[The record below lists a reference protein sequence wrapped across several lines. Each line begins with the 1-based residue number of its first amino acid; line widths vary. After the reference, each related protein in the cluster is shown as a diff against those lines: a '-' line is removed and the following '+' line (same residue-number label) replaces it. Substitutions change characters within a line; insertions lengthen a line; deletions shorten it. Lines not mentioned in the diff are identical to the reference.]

1 LSRFKPRLGGY
12 VHTSVHKRILCPRVG
27 GNQEEW
33 SAGHMDGR
41 PTVHDLETDSI
52 KLMEEPFYLY
62 IRLLRVEFTH
72 TTLFL

>member
-1 LSRFKPRLGGY
+1 M
-12 VHTSVHKRILCPRVG
+12 SVHKRILCPRVS

-41 PTVHDLETDSI
+41 PTDHDLETDSI
-52 KLMEEPFYLY
+52 KLMEAPFYLY
-62 IRLLRVEFTH
+62 IRILRVEFTH